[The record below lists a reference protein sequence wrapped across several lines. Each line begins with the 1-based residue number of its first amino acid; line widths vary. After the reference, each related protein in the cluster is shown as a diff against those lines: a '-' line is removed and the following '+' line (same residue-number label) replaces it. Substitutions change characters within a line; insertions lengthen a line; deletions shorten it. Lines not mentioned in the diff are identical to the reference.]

1 MSVVDKLNAR
11 WGKATVKQ
19 GSVGTAAA
27 RRDWAMRQAR
37 RTPQY
42 TTDWRQ
48 VPVARLVIAGSG
60 AQMVANQEGSALFL
74 EATQRVSDLVPSITL
89 PNSIKGKCNC
99 SCG

>member
-48 VPVARLVIAGSG
+48 VPVARA
-60 AQMVANQEGSALFL
+60 
-74 EATQRVSDLVPSITL
+74 
-89 PNSIKGKCNC
+89 
-99 SCG
+99 